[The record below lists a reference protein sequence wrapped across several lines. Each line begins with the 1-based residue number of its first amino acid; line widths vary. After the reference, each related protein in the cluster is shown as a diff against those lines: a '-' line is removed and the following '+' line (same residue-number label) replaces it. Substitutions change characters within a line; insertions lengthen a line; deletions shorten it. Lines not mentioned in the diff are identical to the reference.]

1 MNRTRRLLVIPC
13 IAAVAF
19 VIAGCGG
26 PAASPSP
33 AGTSINVTLQEWAV
47 VPSAATAPAGQV
59 TFVITNEGP
68 DDIHEFVVM
77 KTDLSV
83 HELPVD
89 ANGKVDEA
97 AGGMVVIDEVEDIP
111 VGETEPLTVNLD
123 AGNYALICNIYDTE
137 EGEAHYTMGMRAAF
151 SVTE

>member
-1 MNRTRRLLVIPC
+1 MNRRRVLSSLAGVT
-13 IAAVAF
+13 AVALLTL
-19 VIAGCGG
+19 ACGG

-33 AGTSINVTLQEWAV
+33 AGTSVDVTLQEWAV

-59 TFVITNEGP
+59 TFVITNQGP

-77 KTDLSV
+77 KTDLSA

-111 VGETEPLTVNLD
+111 VGETENLIVNLD
-123 AGNYALICNIYDTE
+123 AGNYALICNIYDTD
-137 EGEAHYTMGMRAAF
+137 EGEAHYSLGMRAAF
-151 SVTE
+151 SVQ

>member
-1 MNRTRRLLVIPC
+1 MNRTRALLVIPC
-13 IAAVAF
+13 IAAVAL

-33 AGTSINVTLQEWAV
+33 AATSIDVTLQEWAV

-59 TFVITNEGP
+59 TFVITNDGP
-68 DDIHEFVVM
+68 ADIHEFVVM

-97 AGGMVVIDEVEDIP
+97 AGGMTVIDEVEDIP
-111 VGETEPLTVNLD
+111 VGEIEPLTVNLD
-123 AGNYALICNIYDTE
+123 AGNYALICNIYDTD

-151 SVTE
+151 TVTE

>member
-1 MNRTRRLLVIPC
+1 MNRRSVLSSLAGVT
-13 IAAVAF
+13 AVVGLAL
-19 VIAGCGG
+19 ACGG

-33 AGTSINVTLQEWAV
+33 AGTSVDVTLQEWAV

-59 TFVITNEGP
+59 TFVITNQGP

-89 ANGKVDEA
+89 ANGVMDEA
-97 AGGMVVIDEVEDIP
+97 AGGMEVQSEVEDIP
-111 VGETEPLTVNLD
+111 VGGSETLIVSLD
-123 AGNYALICNIYDTE
+123 AGNYALICNIYDE
-137 EGEAHYTMGMRAAF
+137 GEGEAHYTMGMRTAF
-151 SVTE
+151 SVQ